1 MMASQA
7 GVWTTLLVGP
17 WYPSENSIQA
27 ADAILRRRRKLAAD
41 YENHG
46 NELFQARTGPLAEQE
61 GATADATRAKFEQGE
76 HLAASISTKNAVK
89 SESFRSAGEA
99 ISGLTSALNGISA
112 RGNEEIDRIQRDPS
126 RVDKVGAISGVVI
139 RSNTEAIQRNVEFST
154 SIKNAI
160 ARVLAADGDIRT
172 PEEFLAAHGLGRG
185 LEGSPPDEASV
196 RDQVTKMLDNQSQTA
211 QDASGNPAAS
221 NFRKVEGASLDLD
234 PNPDE
239 AYPNYAGNTL
249 SGGVGQ
255 MHTALQNR
263 PAPGASGNLKPAGIG
278 GVVHGGLDTPSAA
291 GPNLSPDVSGLPAA
305 NAAVVASPGN
315 HFGTGGVGDSG
326 AQGVSPTTSGLSPS
340 TPSAPLSPE
349 SLAESFNSGMQSGA
363 PMSAGAEALSQGISE
378 TAQQAP
384 QNPAPPAPVAP
395 TVPSGGFAYEAP
407 QHFSEPAAPAPA
419 PTETTQQP
427 MYAAPVAAAPAAPVA
442 PMAPPPAAT
451 AGPLPAYGSDLRP
464 TAAAAAPPPAAAP
477 APLSA
482 PTSAASGT
490 AASNQPAVV
499 RQAPTA
505 AAQTGVTP
513 AGIAET
519 AMGSAATGAIAG
531 AAAQQSIEQAR
542 LDRLLEAVARQE
554 PKLKWAIGDREDGTT
569 VLVTDL
575 ASGWIPPH
583 IEIPKGVELLQP
595 QKRRG
600 GLEHLLGE
608 TVNHSIWTPGHYLPN
623 AKDVEPVEMTFRAR
637 QVPDID
643 ELNWELTQATNWRD
657 GLPRLAHTLTK
668 AGIAGTGVLESEADL
683 LYEHLT
689 AARDKVVRAYPGSVD
704 PTDVGNWQLL
714 AAISGLIAKD
724 KTTLKY
730 HFAWFQALSMAT
742 QGGSR

>member
-1 MMASQA
+1 MAASSNMTFA
-7 GVWTTLLVGP
+7 LIGP
-17 WYPSENSIQA
+17 WYPAEGSSQA
-27 ADAILRRRRKLAAD
+27 LLVAANRRRSLSQNYDGFEHLLLQTNSTNLSHQEGHTAALGQEAFD
-41 YENHG
+41 KG
-46 NELFQARTGPLAEQE
+46 AKQARNVSDKNVVKQTAYGRSAAAVE
-61 GATADATRAKFEQGE
+61 GLRSELRGIAARGNTQIDEIKRSKAKFDKI
-76 HLAASISTKNAVK
+76 AAIMQVIHQANIDAARA
-89 SESFRSAGEA
+89 SESFSNDIRAA
-99 ISGLTSALNGISA
+99 ISEVLSADGDSRSIEQFAKDQNVELGVMAPKPVAEDQLRQQVTQMLDSRSETEHGGTNSWSNNLRNAGDDSPNLSVEKTSNSISSDFTLNA
-112 RGNEEIDRIQRDPS
+112 
-126 RVDKVGAISGVVI
+126 GADSSSTPTVSGESGVVSGTSSSATLNAAQ
-139 RSNTEAIQRNVEFST
+139 SNPGAT
-154 SIKNAI
+154 S
-160 ARVLAADGDIRT
+160 
-172 PEEFLAAHGLGRG
+172 
-185 LEGSPPDEASV
+185 S
-196 RDQVTKMLDNQSQTA
+196 QVTPGTQGVSVAPVPQGGGLQPTA
-211 QDASGNPAAS
+211 
-221 NFRKVEGASLDLD
+221 
-234 PNPDE
+234 
-239 AYPNYAGNTL
+239 
-249 SGGVGQ
+249 GGVGN
-255 MHTALQNR
+255 LNG
-263 PAPGASGNLKPAGIG
+263 GASATGTNTSI
-278 GVVHGGLDTPSAA
+278 PS
-291 GPNLSPDVSGLPAA
+291 
-305 NAAVVASPGN
+305 
-315 HFGTGGVGDSG
+315 
-326 AQGVSPTTSGLSPS
+326 TSGLSPS

-349 SLAESFNSGMQSGA
+349 SLSESFNSGMQSGA
-363 PMSAGAEALSQGISE
+363 PMSAGAEALSQSISE

-384 QNPAPPAPVAP
+384 QNPTPPAPVAP
-395 TVPSGGFAYEAP
+395 TAPSGGFAYEAP

-464 TAAAAAPPPAAAP
+464 AAAAAAPPPAAAP

-490 AASNQPAVV
+490 AASNQPSVV

-505 AAQTGVTP
+505 ATPTGVTP

-689 AARDKVVRAYPGSVD
+689 AARDKVVRAYPDNVD

-714 AAISGLIAKD
+714 ASISGLIAKD
-724 KTTLKY
+724 KTTLRY

>member
-1 MMASQA
+1 
-7 GVWTTLLVGP
+7 
-17 WYPSENSIQA
+17 
-27 ADAILRRRRKLAAD
+27 
-41 YENHG
+41 
-46 NELFQARTGPLAEQE
+46 
-61 GATADATRAKFEQGE
+61 
-76 HLAASISTKNAVK
+76 
-89 SESFRSAGEA
+89 
-99 ISGLTSALNGISA
+99 
-112 RGNEEIDRIQRDPS
+112 
-126 RVDKVGAISGVVI
+126 
-139 RSNTEAIQRNVEFST
+139 
-154 SIKNAI
+154 
-160 ARVLAADGDIRT
+160 
-172 PEEFLAAHGLGRG
+172 
-185 LEGSPPDEASV
+185 
-196 RDQVTKMLDNQSQTA
+196 
-211 QDASGNPAAS
+211 
-221 NFRKVEGASLDLD
+221 
-234 PNPDE
+234 
-239 AYPNYAGNTL
+239 
-249 SGGVGQ
+249 
-255 MHTALQNR
+255 
-263 PAPGASGNLKPAGIG
+263 
-278 GVVHGGLDTPSAA
+278 
-291 GPNLSPDVSGLPAA
+291 
-305 NAAVVASPGN
+305 
-315 HFGTGGVGDSG
+315 
-326 AQGVSPTTSGLSPS
+326 
-340 TPSAPLSPE
+340 
-349 SLAESFNSGMQSGA
+349 
-363 PMSAGAEALSQGISE
+363 MSAGAEALSQGISE

-384 QNPAPPAPVAP
+384 QNPTPPAPVAP
-395 TVPSGGFAYEAP
+395 TAPSGGFAYEAP

-442 PMAPPPAAT
+442 PMAPMPAAP

-464 TAAAAAPPPAAAP
+464 TAAAAAPPPPVAAP

-637 QVPDID
+637 QVPDIE

-689 AARDKVVRAYPGSVD
+689 AARDKVVRAYPDSVD

>member
-1 MMASQA
+1 MKDLPPGDWSD
-7 GVWTTLLVGP
+7 LLVGA
-17 WYPSENSIQA
+17 WWPSAQA
-27 ADAILRRRRKLAAD
+27 THNAMASSSNRSSTATAYEDYASQLTTVVSGALAD
-41 YENHG
+41 
-46 NELFQARTGPLAEQE
+46 QE
-61 GATADATRAKFEQGE
+61 GATADSANASFNAGTQHALWIAEHNIAKADAYKVAADSLEGLRSELRTVAELGNSTIKQIQSNSAIVEKVLPIAQTVSLANSEAGRISAIWSAKVSAAAESVLALTGDGRSLEQFARDNGLELTQGHPEVKTDSLEQQIINKLDSLSESSSIGGPEKSALTELGNLGPDSPVSFVKGPSPLLQDTATATYPTESAPLYK
-76 HLAASISTKNAVK
+76 STDLPAMVNAVN
-89 SESFRSAGEA
+89 AG
-99 ISGLTSALNGISA
+99 
-112 RGNEEIDRIQRDPS
+112 DMP
-126 RVDKVGAISGVVI
+126 
-139 RSNTEAIQRNVEFST
+139 
-154 SIKNAI
+154 
-160 ARVLAADGDIRT
+160 
-172 PEEFLAAHGLGRG
+172 
-185 LEGSPPDEASV
+185 
-196 RDQVTKMLDNQSQTA
+196 TKTI
-211 QDASGNPAAS
+211 
-221 NFRKVEGASLDLD
+221 
-234 PNPDE
+234 
-239 AYPNYAGNTL
+239 
-249 SGGVGQ
+249 
-255 MHTALQNR
+255 
-263 PAPGASGNLKPAGIG
+263 PAGVNVDQGVTAGVPGSVG
-278 GVVHGGLDTPSAA
+278 GGGGGPA
-291 GPNLSPDVSGLPAA
+291 GHPM
-305 NAAVVASPGN
+305 NAPIASPG
-315 HFGTGGVGDSG
+315 GSASGGNS
-326 AQGVSPTTSGLSPS
+326 SLPPTTGLSPS
-340 TPSAPLSPE
+340 TSSAALSPE

-384 QNPAPPAPVAP
+384 QNPTPPAPVAP
-395 TVPSGGFAYEAP
+395 TAPSGGFAYEAP

-442 PMAPPPAAT
+442 PMAPPPAAP

-464 TAAAAAPPPAAAP
+464 TAAAAAPPPPVAAP

-637 QVPDID
+637 QVPDIE

-689 AARDKVVRAYPGSVD
+689 AARGNVVRAYPGSVD